1 MSGCR
6 FLKTENAELL
16 EFFRQQGKREED
28 IVRSIN
34 KAVKNLKN
42 LVVVLVLKGISFDSA
57 KHADL
62 YKAAESILSVAPAM
76 SEGEL
81 KRLQKVVAWH
91 IDNEEKL
98 IAKLEEAIKKTEDM
112 RAKFLLESI
121 MTDEN
126 RHHELLKTIMDTV
139 VRGETITE
147 DEWWEMTWR
156 NVPFHGS
163 PGG

>member
-1 MSGCR
+1 
-6 FLKTENAELL
+6 LKTENAELL

-28 IVRSIN
+28 IVKSIN

-62 YKAAESILSVAPAM
+62 YKAAESIISVAPAM
-76 SEGEL
+76 SEDEL
-81 KRLQKVVAWH
+81 KHLQETVAWH

-98 IAKLEEAIKKTEDM
+98 MAKLEDAIERTEDK
-112 RAKFLLESI
+112 RARFLLESI
-121 MTDEN
+121 MTDEK
-126 RHHELLKTIMDTV
+126 RHHELLKTLMDTV
-139 VRGETITE
+139 VRGEVISD
-147 DEWWEMTWR
+147 DEWWEIVWR
-156 NVPFHGS
+156 NVPFHGA

>member
-1 MSGCR
+1 
-6 FLKTENAELL
+6 LKAENAEEL
-16 EFFRQQGKREED
+16 EFFRQQAKREED
-28 IVRSIN
+28 IVKSIN
-34 KAVKNLKN
+34 KALKNLKN
-42 LVVVLVLKGISFDSA
+42 LVVVSILKGISFDSA

-81 KRLQKVVAWH
+81 KRLEKVVAWH
-91 IDNEEKL
+91 IDNEERL
-98 IAKLEEAIKKTEDM
+98 MAKLDEAIKKTEDK
-112 RAKFLLESI
+112 RIKFLLDSI
-121 MTDEN
+121 MTDEK

-139 VRGETITE
+139 VRGEIISE
-147 DEWWEMTWR
+147 DEWWEIVWR

>member
-1 MSGCR
+1 M
-6 FLKTENAELL
+6 KTENAEEL
-16 EFFRQQGKREED
+16 EFFRQQAKREEA
-28 IVRSIN
+28 IVKSIN
-34 KAVKNLKN
+34 KALKNLKN
-42 LVVVLVLKGISFDSA
+42 LVVVSILKGISFDSA

-81 KRLQKVVAWH
+81 KRLEKVVAWH
-91 IDNEEKL
+91 IDNEERL
-98 IAKLEEAIKKTEDM
+98 MAKLDEAMKKTRDE
-112 RAKFLLESI
+112 RVKFLLDSI
-121 MTDEN
+121 MTDEK
-126 RHHELLKTIMDTV
+126 RHHELLRTIMDTV

-147 DEWWEMTWR
+147 DEWWEMVWG